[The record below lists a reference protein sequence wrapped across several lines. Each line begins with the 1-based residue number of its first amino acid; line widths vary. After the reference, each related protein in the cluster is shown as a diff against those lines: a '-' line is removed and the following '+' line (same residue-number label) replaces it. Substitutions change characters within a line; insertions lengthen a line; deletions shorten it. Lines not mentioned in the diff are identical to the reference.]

1 MRRLLLGSVAL
12 AILVGTGSV
21 WAADL
26 PPPIAPS
33 YKAPVVAP
41 VFSWT
46 GFYIGADGG
55 YAWGNSSG
63 TLANRTGT
71 DPVPYSFNANGPL
84 AGGFAGGNYQMG
96 AVVLGVEADLQWS
109 NLTGNSGAI
118 AAPSGTY
125 TVSSKVQDYGSV
137 RGRLGFAVDHW
148 LFFGTG
154 GWAFGGWSTSY
165 AHTGETP
172 FFTNNASSANG
183 WTVGAGVEY
192 AFTNNLIGRVE
203 YRYTN
208 LGPVSYV
215 DPPSNSSELGNKITI
230 NDVRAGLSF
239 KFGGPY

>member
-1 MRRLLLGSVAL
+1 MRKLLLGSVAL
-12 AILVGTGSV
+12 AMLVGIGSV

-26 PPPIAPS
+26 PPPVALS
-33 YKAPVVAP
+33 YKAPVIVP

-63 TLANRTGT
+63 TLANDTGT
-71 DPVPYSFNANGPL
+71 LGAPYSFNVIGPL

-96 AVVLGVEADLQWS
+96 PVVLGAEADWQWS
-109 NLTGNSGAI
+109 NLTGNSGLGG
-118 AAPSGTY
+118 PY

-154 GWAFGGWSTSY
+154 GWAFGSWSTSY
-165 AHTGETP
+165 GLTGAAL
-172 FFTNNASSANG
+172 FFTNSASSTNG
-183 WTVGAGVEY
+183 WTVGGGVEY

-208 LGPVSYV
+208 LGPVTYV
-215 DPPSNSSELGNKITI
+215 DIPSNSSELGNKITI